1 MNHLLEKL
9 RQTSACVLLIAATAS
24 ASAQTPLPRNMTP
37 VHGGVA
43 VGALHTGEPAT
54 YDCHATNTPSVMW
67 RVSPHYSTL
76 LEIDPNNS
84 PNVRG
89 DLAQSWKVSPDNL
102 VYTFKLH
109 PNVKFHDGSKLTSN
123 DVKVSLDRQRV
134 PPPGVV
140 SVRQGLFADIS
151 AVEAPDDQTL
161 VVRFARQN
169 NAALQILAMP
179 FACVYSAKLLASDP
193 SYPAKRVMGSGPF
206 RFVRHVPG
214 SEWVGERFPEYFRS
228 GKPYL
233 DGFRL
238 LAVSPVAA
246 TNALASGQVHFT
258 MLGMQPKELERITA
272 VRGNSVKPVGGNT
285 TKNLMFWFAI
295 NTQREA
301 LKDPRVRRALN
312 LALDR
317 WGAAPAMVQQTP
329 VSRVGALLRP
339 GSTYA
344 RSEQEIASLPGFG
357 RDIKAAREEA
367 RRLLAE
373 AGQSSL
379 KLTIVNQDAF
389 ARFGVFA
396 MDQWRQIGVSVEH
409 LVMAAPQVAARRAS
423 GEYDLILDTP
433 TEFVDD
439 PSITLAYFKPFS
451 TNRGNLSRADDKEFE
466 AMFDAQTQDFD
477 PKSRF
482 QRIRDLE
489 AYLMQQSYTIPLF
502 WQYRKHLVDVRLHGL
517 DADFPSNYQGIDLQD
532 VWLQPDAPR

>member
-1 MNHLLEKL
+1 MNELLTKL
-9 RQTSACVLLIAATAS
+9 SHASACILLATATTS
-24 ASAQTPLPRNMTP
+24 MPVLAQPAKAMTP
-37 VHGGVA
+37 VRGGIA

-76 LEIDPNNS
+76 LEMDPDNY

-109 PNVKFHDGSKLTSN
+109 PNIKFHDGSKLTSN
-123 DVKVSLDRQRV
+123 DVKVSLDRQRT

-151 AVEAPDDQTL
+151 VIETPDEQT
-161 VVRFARQN
+161 VVVKFARKN
-169 NAALQILAMP
+169 NAALQTMAMP
-179 FACVYSAKLLASDP
+179 FSCVYSAKLLASDP
-193 SYPAKRVMGSGPF
+193 SYPNKRVMGTGPF

-214 SEWVGERFPEYFRS
+214 SEWMGERFPEYFRP

-246 TNALASGQVHFT
+246 GNALASGQVHFT
-258 MLGMQPKELERITA
+258 MLGMQPKELERISA
-272 VRGNSVKPVGGNT
+272 ERGASVKAVGGNT
-285 TKNLMFWFAI
+285 TKNLMFWFAL

-317 WGAAPAMVQQTP
+317 WSAAPAMMQQTP

-339 GSTYA
+339 GSIYA
-344 RSEQEIASLPGFG
+344 RSEQEVTSLPGFG

-373 AGQSSL
+373 AGQTSL
-379 KLTIVNQDAF
+379 KLTMVNQDAF

-396 MDQWRQIGVSVEH
+396 MDQWRQIGVTVEH
-409 LVMAAPQVAARRAS
+409 VVMAAPQVAARRAS
-423 GEYDLILDTP
+423 GDYDLILDTP

-451 TNRGNLSRADDKEFE
+451 ANRGNLSRADDKEFE

-477 PKSRF
+477 PKSRL
-482 QRIRDLE
+482 QRVRDLE
-489 AYLMQQSYTIPLF
+489 AYLMRQSYTIPLF
-502 WQYRKHLVDVRLHGL
+502 WQYRKHLVDTRLHGL
-517 DADFPSNYQGIDLQD
+517 DVDFPSNYQGIDMQD
-532 VWLQPDAPR
+532 VWLDPEASR